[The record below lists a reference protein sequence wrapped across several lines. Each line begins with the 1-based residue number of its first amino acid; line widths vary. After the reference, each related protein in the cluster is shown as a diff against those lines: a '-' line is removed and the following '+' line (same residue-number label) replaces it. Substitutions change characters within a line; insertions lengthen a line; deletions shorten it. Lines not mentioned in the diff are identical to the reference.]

1 MWQTGLA
8 VSVNDRQQITGN
20 NRTAA
25 ASISDSDLA
34 TGVRENQFIMHY
46 QPKIDTRTLEFVS
59 VEALVRWNH
68 PVLGMLMPDAFI
80 PLAEQGKHIHGITDI
95 VLETALRQSAEWRDL
110 GLDLRMS
117 INISGASL
125 EVPDLPERI
134 HDVTNVFNVPA
145 DKIVLE
151 VTETWQAQ
159 DTETARKILD
169 GLSAKGFG
177 LALDDVGTGHSN
189 FAKLQDMP
197 YSEMKLDKEHI
208 HSATVD
214 EETRQFIAMC
224 VELGHEMGMFVV
236 AEGIERQ
243 EQWEMMSAMG
253 CDEGQGFFIARPM
266 PGDQIP
272 GWLKRWNKY
281 LGLAEDHQRASGSQ
295 VDFDEMT
302 GTFHRLNSIFPT
314 KLDV

>member
-1 MWQTGLA
+1 M
-8 VSVNDRQQITGN
+8 SEKKRQSMIGKGY
-20 NRTAA
+20 APEPL
-25 ASISDSDLA
+25 ISDADLA
-34 TGVRENQFIMHY
+34 TGIRENQFVMHY

-68 PVLGMLMPDAFI
+68 PVLGVVMPDAFI

-95 VLETALRQSAEWRDL
+95 VLETALRQSAQWREL

-134 HDVTNVFNVPA
+134 HDVSSVFNVPA

-151 VTETWQAQ
+151 VTETWQSR
-159 DTETARKILD
+159 DTKTALDILNA
-169 GLSAKGFG
+169 LSEKGFG

-189 FAKLQDMP
+189 FAKLQSMP
-197 YSEMKLDKEHI
+197 YSEMKLDKSHI
-208 HSATVD
+208 HSATID
-214 EETRQFIAMC
+214 EDTRHFIAMC
-224 VELGHEMGMFVV
+224 VELGHEMGMYVV
-236 AEGIERQ
+236 AEGIEKQ

-253 CDEGQGFFIARPM
+253 CDEAQGFFIARPM

-272 GWLKRWNKY
+272 GWLKRWNTY
-281 LGLAEDHQRASGSQ
+281 LGLAEDHQRASGPH
-295 VDFDEMT
+295 VNLDEMT

-314 KLDV
+314 KLDI